1 LISPFGNYLL
11 PLGQRRRNSKFC
23 GIDRLFERA
32 LGSGLFP
39 GAVLT
44 VAAGGEVVFET
55 ARGGVTHVPWSA
67 RVSPDTAYD
76 LASLTKPLATAL
88 SVMALAERGKLHLDD
103 TLELFLSEVPPDK
116 IQISIRHLLG
126 HASGLPAYRPFYKEL
141 IHLAPESRSLE
152 MKKLLLAESLASPC
166 GTRAR
171 YSDLGF
177 MLLGWVIESLIGKGL
192 ADAARELVFEP
203 LHVKGLYFPL
213 TNNPATG
220 QIPPKPTFTEGER
233 EDVRYMCCTGLVAPT
248 EVCPFR
254 KRVVCGEVHD
264 LNAWVIGGVAGHAG
278 LFGTAG
284 SVAKLLLGLLD
295 IYKGRSNCPNFPKRL
310 LQEFWRIQG
319 PDSTW
324 ALGFDTPSPAGSSA
338 GSGFSPQSIGH
349 LGFTGT
355 SFWMDLEHE
364 ILVVLL
370 ANRTFPKA
378 DIKGQAEMRQFRTEL
393 HDLVR
398 RIW

>member
-1 LISPFGNYLL
+1 MKDASLL
-11 PLGQRRRNSKFC
+11 VQSRRNSEVH
-23 GIDRLFERA
+23 GLDRLFEKA
-32 LGSGLFP
+32 LKSGLFP

-44 VAAGGEVVFET
+44 VATGGEVVFE
-55 ARGGVTHVPWSA
+55 AAWGGVTHVPWSA
-67 RVSPDTAYD
+67 RVSPGTVYD

-88 SVMALAERGKLHLDD
+88 SVMALIERGKLHLDD
-103 TLELFLSEVPPDK
+103 TLGSFLSEVPLDK

-126 HASGLPAYRPFYKEL
+126 HTSGLPAYRPFYKEL
-141 IHLAPESRSLE
+141 IHLAPDSRLLE
-152 MKKLLLAESLASPC
+152 MKKLLLAEPLVSPP
-166 GTRAR
+166 GTQAG

-177 MLLGWVIESLIGKGL
+177 MLLGWVIESLTGKGL
-192 ADAARELVFEP
+192 ADAAQELVFEP

-213 TNNPATG
+213 TSTPAIG
-220 QIPPKPTFTEGER
+220 QISPGPPLTKGER
-233 EDVRYMCCTGLVAPT
+233 EDLRDGCCKGLVAPT

-264 LNAWVIGGVAGHAG
+264 LNAWVTGGVSGHAG

-284 SVAKLLLGLLD
+284 SVAKLLLRLLD
-295 IYKGRSNCPNFPKRL
+295 IYKGRSNVPNFPKGL

-319 PDSTW
+319 SDTGSTW

-338 GSGFSPQSIGH
+338 GSSFSPRSIGH

-378 DIKGQAEMRQFRTEL
+378 DRESQAEMRQFRPLL
-393 HDLVR
+393 HDLAR
-398 RIW
+398 KIW

>member
-1 LISPFGNYLL
+1 M
-11 PLGQRRRNSKFC
+11 
-23 GIDRLFERA
+23 FE
-32 LGSGLFP
+32 
-39 GAVLT
+39 
-44 VAAGGEVVFET
+44 AAW
-55 ARGGVTHVPWSA
+55 GGVTHVPWSA
-67 RVSPDTAYD
+67 RVSPSTVYD

-88 SVMALAERGKLHLDD
+88 SVMALVERGKLHLDD
-103 TLELFLSEVPPDK
+103 TLGSFLSEVPLDK

-126 HASGLPAYRPFYKEL
+126 HTSGLPAYRPFYKEL
-141 IHLAPESRSLE
+141 IHLAPDSRLLE
-152 MKKLLLAESLASPC
+152 MKKLLLAESLVSPP
-166 GTRAR
+166 GTQAG

-177 MLLGWVIESLIGKGL
+177 MLLGWVIEGLTGKSL
-192 ADAARELVFEP
+192 ADVAQELVFGP

-213 TNNPATG
+213 ISTTAIG
-220 QIPPKPTFTEGER
+220 QISSKPPFIKGEK
-233 EDVRYMCCTGLVAPT
+233 EDLRDGCCKGLVAPT

-264 LNAWVIGGVAGHAG
+264 LNAWVIGGVSGHAG

-284 SVAKLLLGLLD
+284 SVAKLLLRLLD
-295 IYKGRSNCPNFPKRL
+295 IYKGRGNVPDFPKGL

-319 PDSTW
+319 SDTGNTW
-324 ALGFDTPSPAGSSA
+324 ALGFDTPSPTGSSA
-338 GSGFSPQSIGH
+338 GSSFSPRSVGH

-378 DIKGQAEMRQFRTEL
+378 DRESQAKMRQFRPLL

-398 RIW
+398 KIW

>member
-1 LISPFGNYLL
+1 MQS
-11 PLGQRRRNSKFC
+11 RRNSEVH
-23 GIDRLFERA
+23 GLDRLFEKA
-32 LGSGLFP
+32 LKSGLFP

-44 VAAGGEVVFET
+44 VATGGEVVFE
-55 ARGGVTHVPWSA
+55 AAWGGVTHVPWSA
-67 RVSPDTAYD
+67 RVSPGTVYD
-76 LASLTKPLATAL
+76 LASLTKPLAVAL
-88 SVMALAERGKLHLDD
+88 SVMALIERGKLHLDD
-103 TLELFLSEVPPDK
+103 TLGSFLSEVPLDK

-126 HASGLPAYRPFYKEL
+126 HTSGLPAYRPFYKEL
-141 IHLAPESRSLE
+141 IHLAPDSRLLE
-152 MKKLLLAESLASPC
+152 MKKLFMAEPLVSLP
-166 GTRAR
+166 GTQAG

-177 MLLGWVIESLIGKGL
+177 MLLGWVIESLTGKSL
-192 ADAARELVFEP
+192 ADVAQELVFEP

-213 TNNPATG
+213 TSIPAIG
-220 QIPPKPTFTEGER
+220 QISPKAPLTKGKREYLRER
-233 EDVRYMCCTGLVAPT
+233 CCKGLVAPA

-264 LNAWVIGGVAGHAG
+264 LNAWVVGGVAGHAG

-284 SVAKLLLGLLD
+284 SVAKLLLRLLD
-295 IYKGRSNCPNFPKRL
+295 IYKGRSNVPNFPKGL
-310 LQEFWRIQG
+310 LQEFWRIQNSDTG
-319 PDSTW
+319 STW

-338 GSGFSPQSIGH
+338 GSSFSPRSIGH

-378 DIKGQAEMRQFRTEL
+378 DRESQAEMRQFRPLL
-393 HDLVR
+393 HDWVGG
-398 RIW
+398 IG

>member
-1 LISPFGNYLL
+1 MAQS
-11 PLGQRRRNSKFC
+11 RRNSEVYRL
-23 GIDRLFERA
+23 DRLFEKTLR
-32 LGSGLFP
+32 SGLFP

-44 VAAGGEVVFET
+44 VATGEEVVFEGAWGRIT
-55 ARGGVTHVPWSA
+55 YVPWSA
-67 RVSPDTAYD
+67 KVSPGTAYD

-88 SVMALAERGKLHLDD
+88 SVMALIERGKLHLDD
-103 TLELFLSEVPPDK
+103 TLGSFLSEVPSDK
-116 IQISIRHLLG
+116 IQISVRHLLG
-126 HASGLPAYRPFYKEL
+126 HTSGLPSYRPFYKEL
-141 IHLAPESRSLE
+141 IHIVPDSRLLE
-152 MKKLLLAESLASPC
+152 MKKLLLSERLVSPY
-166 GTRAR
+166 GTQAR

-177 MLLGWVIESLIGKGL
+177 MLLGWIIESLTGKGL
-192 ADAARELVFEP
+192 ADTAQELVFEP

-213 TNNPATG
+213 TSTSAIG
-220 QIPPKPTFTEGER
+220 QVPSKLLLIKRER
-233 EDVRYMCCTGLVAPT
+233 EDLRDRCCKGLIAPT

-264 LNAWVIGGVAGHAG
+264 LNTWVIGGVAGHAG

-284 SVAKLLLGLLD
+284 SVAKLLLRLLD
-295 IYKGRSNCPNFPKRL
+295 IYKGRGNCPNFPKRL

-319 PDSTW
+319 PDTGSTW

-338 GSGFSPQSIGH
+338 GSSFSPRSIGH

-370 ANRTFPKA
+370 TNRTFPKA
-378 DIKGQAEMRQFRTEL
+378 DRKSQAEMHRFRAEL

-398 RIW
+398 GIW

>member
-1 LISPFGNYLL
+1 LISPL
-11 PLGQRRRNSKFC
+11 PQSRRNS
-23 GIDRLFERA
+23 GVHSLDRLFEKA
-32 LGSGLFP
+32 LKSGLFP

-44 VAAGGEVVFET
+44 VATGGEVVFES
-55 ARGGVTHVPWSA
+55 AWGGVTHVPWSA
-67 RVSPDTAYD
+67 RVSPSTVYD

-88 SVMALAERGKLHLDD
+88 SAMALVEKRKLHLDY
-103 TLELFLSEVPPDK
+103 TLGSFLTEIPSDK
-116 IQISIRHLLG
+116 IQISIRHLLS
-126 HASGLPAYRPFYKEL
+126 HTSGLPAYRPFYKEL
-141 IHLAPESRSLE
+141 IHLVHDSQLLE
-152 MKKLLLAESLASPC
+152 IKKLLLAEPMASPP
-166 GTRAR
+166 GTQAG

-177 MLLGWVIESLIGKGL
+177 MLLGWVIESLTGKCL
-192 ADAARELVFEP
+192 ADAAQELVFEP

-213 TNNPATG
+213 ISTPAIG
-220 QIPPKPTFTEGER
+220 QISSKPPFIKGER
-233 EDVRYMCCTGLVAPT
+233 KDLGDRCCKGLVAPT

-264 LNAWVIGGVAGHAG
+264 LNAWVIGGVSGHAG

-284 SVAKLLLGLLD
+284 SVAKLLLRLLD
-295 IYKGRSNCPNFPKRL
+295 VYKGRSIIPNFSKGL
-310 LQEFWRIQG
+310 LQEFWHIQG
-319 PDSTW
+319 SGTGSTW
-324 ALGFDTPSPAGSSA
+324 ALGFDTPSPVGSST
-338 GSGFSPQSIGH
+338 GSNFSSRSIGH

-378 DIKGQAEMRQFRTEL
+378 DRESQAKMRQFRPLL

-398 RIW
+398 EIW

>member
-1 LISPFGNYLL
+1 
-11 PLGQRRRNSKFC
+11 
-23 GIDRLFERA
+23 
-32 LGSGLFP
+32 
-39 GAVLT
+39 
-44 VAAGGEVVFET
+44 VFEAAWGRIT
-55 ARGGVTHVPWSA
+55 YVPWSA
-67 RVSPDTAYD
+67 KVSPDTVYD
-76 LASLTKPLATAL
+76 LASLTKPLVTAL
-88 SVMALAERGKLHLDD
+88 SVIALIERGKLHLDD
-103 TLELFLSEVPPDK
+103 TLGSFLSEVPLDK

-126 HASGLPAYRPFYKEL
+126 HTSGLPAYRPFYKEL
-141 IHLAPESRSLE
+141 IHLVPDSRLLE
-152 MKKLLLAESLASPC
+152 MKKLLLSEPLVSPH
-166 GTRAR
+166 GTQAR

-177 MLLGWVIESLIGKGL
+177 MLLGWVIESLTGKGL

-203 LHVKGLYFPL
+203 LHIKGLYFSL
-213 TNNPATG
+213 TSIPAIG
-220 QIPPKPTFTEGER
+220 QIRPKPLLAKEGR
-233 EDVRYMCCTGLVAPT
+233 EDLKNRCCKGLVAPT

-264 LNAWVIGGVAGHAG
+264 LNTWVIGGVAGHAG

-284 SVAKLLLGLLD
+284 SVAKLLLRLLD
-295 IYKGRSNCPNFPKRL
+295 AYKGRSNCPNFPKGL

-319 PDSTW
+319 PDTGSTW
-324 ALGFDTPSPAGSSA
+324 ALGFDTPSPAGSST
-338 GSGFSPQSIGH
+338 GSSFSPRSIGH

-370 ANRTFPKA
+370 TNRTFPKA
-378 DIKGQAEMRQFRTEL
+378 DRESQAEMHRFRAEL

>member
-1 LISPFGNYLL
+1 LR
-11 PLGQRRRNSKFC
+11 QRRRNFDVC
-23 GIDRLFERA
+23 GIDRLFEKA

-44 VAAGGEVVFET
+44 VATSGEVVFE
-55 ARGGVTHVPWSA
+55 AAWGGVTHVPWSA
-67 RVSPDTAYD
+67 KVSPGTAYD
-76 LASLTKPLATAL
+76 LASLTKPLVTAL
-88 SVMALAERGKLHLDD
+88 SVMALIERDKLHLDD
-103 TLELFLSEVPPDK
+103 TLELFLSEVPLGK
-116 IQISIRHLLG
+116 IQISIRHLLE
-126 HASGLPAYRPFYKEL
+126 HTSGLPAYRPFYKEL
-141 IHLAPESRSLE
+141 IHLTPDSRLLE
-152 MKKLLLAESLASPC
+152 MKKLLLAEPLISPC
-166 GTRAR
+166 GARAG

-177 MLLGWVIESLIGKGL
+177 MLLGWVIERLTKKGL

-213 TNNPATG
+213 MNNSTIG
-220 QIPPKPTFTEGER
+220 KIPPEHTFTKDMCREG
-233 EDVRYMCCTGLVAPT
+233 LIAPT
-248 EVCPFR
+248 EVCPLR
-254 KRVVCGEVHD
+254 ERIVWGEVHD

-295 IYKGRSNCPNFPKRL
+295 IYKGGSNCPNFPKGL
-310 LQEFWRIQG
+310 LQEFWHIRDSDPG
-319 PDSTW
+319 STW

-338 GSGFSPQSIGH
+338 GSSFSPRSIGH

-378 DIKGQAEMRQFRTEL
+378 DIKGQAEMRQFRAEL

>member
-1 LISPFGNYLL
+1 LAQS
-11 PLGQRRRNSKFC
+11 RWNSEVY
-23 GIDRLFERA
+23 GIDRLFEKA
-32 LGSGLFP
+32 LKSGLFP

-44 VAAGGEVVFET
+44 VATCGEVVFE
-55 ARGGVTHVPWSA
+55 AAWGGVTHVPWSA
-67 RVSPDTAYD
+67 RVSPSTVYD

-88 SVMALAERGKLHLDD
+88 SAMALVERGKLHLDD
-103 TLELFLSEVPPDK
+103 TLGSFLSEVPSDK

-126 HASGLPAYRPFYKEL
+126 HISGLPAYRPFYKEL
-141 IHLAPESRSLE
+141 IHLAPDSRLLE
-152 MKKLLLAESLASPC
+152 MKKLLLAESLVSPP
-166 GTRAR
+166 GKQAE

-177 MLLGWVIESLIGKGL
+177 MLLGWVIEGLTGKSL
-192 ADAARELVFEP
+192 ADAAQELVFGP
-203 LHVKGLYFPL
+203 LQVKGLYSPLISTPAIGQISIKPPL
-213 TNNPATG
+213 TKA
-220 QIPPKPTFTEGER
+220 ER
-233 EDVRYMCCTGLVAPT
+233 EDLRNKCCDGLVAPT

-264 LNAWVIGGVAGHAG
+264 LNAWVIGGVSGHAG

-284 SVAKLLLGLLD
+284 SVAKLLLRLLD
-295 IYKGRSNCPNFPKRL
+295 IYKGRGNVPNFPKGL

-319 PDSTW
+319 SDTGSTW

-338 GSGFSPQSIGH
+338 GSGFSPRSVGH

-370 ANRTFPKA
+370 ANRTFPRA
-378 DIKGQAEMRQFRTEL
+378 DKESQAKMRQFRPLL

-398 RIW
+398 GLDLCG

>member
-1 LISPFGNYLL
+1 LAQS
-11 PLGQRRRNSKFC
+11 RRNSEVY
-23 GIDRLFERA
+23 GLDRLFEKA
-32 LGSGLFP
+32 LRSGLFP

-44 VAAGGEVVFET
+44 VATGGEVVFE
-55 ARGGVTHVPWSA
+55 AAWGGVTHVPWSA
-67 RVSPDTAYD
+67 RVSPGTVYD

-88 SVMALAERGKLHLDD
+88 SVMALIERDKLDLDD
-103 TLELFLSEVPPDK
+103 TLGSFFSEVPLDK

-126 HASGLPAYRPFYKEL
+126 HTSGLPAYRPFYKEL
-141 IHLAPESRSLE
+141 IHLAPDSRLLE
-152 MKKLLLAESLASPC
+152 IKKLLMAEPLVSFP
-166 GTRAR
+166 GTQAR

-177 MLLGWVIESLIGKGL
+177 MLLGWVIESLTGKGL
-192 ADAARELVFEP
+192 ADAAQELVFEP
-203 LHVKGLYFPL
+203 LHVKSLYFPL
-213 TNNPATG
+213 TSNSAIG
-220 QIPPKPTFTEGER
+220 QIPPELPLTKGER
-233 EDVRYMCCTGLVAPT
+233 EDLRDKCCKGLVAPT

-254 KRVVCGEVHD
+254 GRVVWGEVHD

-284 SVAKLLLGLLD
+284 SVAKLLLRLLD
-295 IYKGRSNCPNFPKRL
+295 IYKGRSNVPNFPKGL
-310 LQEFWRIQG
+310 LQEFWHVQG
-319 PDSTW
+319 SDPESTW
-324 ALGFDTPSPAGSSA
+324 ALGFDTPSPAASNAGSS
-338 GSGFSPQSIGH
+338 FSSRSIGH

-378 DIKGQAEMRQFRTEL
+378 DRESQAEMRQFRALL

-398 RIW
+398 GIW